1 VENGGPAHSVA
12 RATQSPKG
20 VVLGPKDLTGRPSA
34 APAEKPGAE
43 RSSVHHLRRRPHA
56 KVLVVGGGINGVG
69 TFRDLAL
76 QGVDVA
82 LVERG
87 DYCQGASG
95 ASSHMIHGGIR
106 YLENGEF
113 RLVQESVVERNR
125 LLRIAPHYVKPLQ
138 TTIPIFSTFSGV
150 LSAPLRFLTH
160 KQQGKPKERGAFLI
174 KLGLS
179 LYDSFSR
186 DGGTVPRHQFRSGQR
201 ARAELPALRPDVK
214 YTATYFDASVHN
226 PERLTL
232 DVLQDGEKAG
242 RAAVGE
248 GNAQGYTARASNY
261 VSLQSMTGKP
271 NPGTGKGSTVRLR
284 DELTGEEF
292 DFTADVIV
300 NTTGAWVDLTNEA
313 MGTASTFM
321 GGTKGSHIVLDN
333 AALLEACRG
342 REIFFEHTDGRIV
355 LIYPMGDRV
364 LVGTTDVDADM
375 AQDAV
380 CTDEE
385 IEYFFDLV
393 GHVFP
398 DIAVTRG
405 QIVYTFSGVRPLPRH
420 DATQPGFVS
429 RDYRI
434 ERREPGQH
442 GNGKGAVVLSLVGG
456 KWTTFRALAEHMT
469 NDVLAEIGMDRKVST
484 AQLPIGGGAG
494 FPADEPGV
502 QKWIK
507 AHMASGRD
515 ADRTAVLLTRYGTRA
530 ETVMEYLDAGPDR
543 LLHSTRE
550 LSVRELEFMAANE
563 QVGHLVDVL
572 IRRTS
577 LAFRGL
583 VTGELLNEVA
593 DVLAVPLGWNAAV
606 RAAEIKHA
614 QDVLQR
620 FHRVETHSLV
630 A

>member
-1 VENGGPAHSVA
+1 MGNKVSSGNSSSNTQRTSV
-12 RATQSPKG
+12 QQ
-20 VVLGPKDLTGRPSA
+20 
-34 APAEKPGAE
+34 
-43 RSSVHHLRRRPHA
+43 LRNRPHA
-56 KVLVVGGGINGVG
+56 QVLIVGGGINGVG

-87 DYCQGASG
+87 DFCQGASG

-138 TTIPIFSTFSGV
+138 TTIPIFSTFSGI
-150 LSAPLRFLTH
+150 LAAPLRFLTH
-160 KQQGKPKERGAFLI
+160 KQGKHVERGAFLI

-179 LYDSFSR
+179 MYDFFSR
-186 DGGTVPRHQFRSGQR
+186 DGGTVPRHQFRGRKR
-201 ARAELPALRPDVK
+201 ALAELPRLHPDIK
-214 YTATYFDASVHN
+214 YAATYFDASVHN

-242 RAAVGE
+242 EAG
-248 GNAQGYTARASNY
+248 GNGARASNY
-261 VSLQSMTGKP
+261 LSLVSMDGAA
-271 NPGTGKGSTVRLR
+271 GTGGGTVQLR
-284 DELTGEEF
+284 DELTGEVF
-292 DFTADVIV
+292 DFSADVVV
-300 NTTGAWVDLTNEA
+300 NTTGAWVDLTNQA
-313 MGTASTFM
+313 MGAASAFM
-321 GGTKGSHIVLDN
+321 GGTKGSHIVLDHPG
-333 AALLEACRG
+333 LLEACQG

-364 LVGTTDVDADM
+364 LVGTTDIDADM
-375 AQDAV
+375 AEDAV
-380 CTDEE
+380 CTDAE
-385 IEYFFDLV
+385 IDYFFDLI

-398 DIAVTRG
+398 DIAVDRE
-405 QIVYTFSGVRPLPRH
+405 QIVYTFSGVRPLPKH

-434 ERREPGQH
+434 ERRGPAKGSAQRKA
-442 GNGKGAVVLSLVGG
+442 GDGAVVLSLVGG
-456 KWTTFRALAEHMT
+456 KWTTFRALAEHLS
-469 NDVLAEIGMDRKVST
+469 NDVLAELGMERKVST
-484 AQLPIGGGAG
+484 AKLAIGGGAG
-494 FPADEPGV
+494 FPETEDGV
-502 QKWIK
+502 QRWIK
-507 AHMASGRD
+507 AHMTAGRD

-530 ETVMEYLDAGPDR
+530 EDVMAYLDAGTDR

-550 LSVRELEFMAANE
+550 LSVRELEFMARNE
-563 QVGHLVDVL
+563 QLGHLVDVL

-593 DVLAVPLGWNAAV
+593 DILSGPLGWDAST
-606 RAAEIKHA
+606 RAAEIDHA
-614 QDVLQR
+614 QEVLRR
-620 FHRVETHSLV
+620 FHGVQVHSLV

>member
-1 VENGGPAHSVA
+1 MGLKDSSGHPFTSSTGGTAPRTSVA
-12 RATQSPKG
+12 SLRQRPNAR
-20 VVLGPKDLTGRPSA
+20 VLI
-34 APAEKPGAE
+34 
-43 RSSVHHLRRRPHA
+43 
-56 KVLVVGGGINGVG
+56 VGGGINGVG

-87 DYCQGASG
+87 DYCEGASG

-113 RLVQESVVERNR
+113 RLVRESVVERNR

-150 LSAPLRFLTH
+150 LAAPLRFLTH

-179 LYDSFSR
+179 LYDAFSR
-186 DGGTVPRHQFRSGQR
+186 DGGSVPRHQFRGR
-201 ARAELPALRPDVK
+201 KKALAELPLLHPGVK

-242 RAAVGE
+242 AA
-248 GNAQGYTARASNY
+248 NAAGSARASNY
-261 VSLQSMTGKP
+261 LSLASVKATSAGS
-271 NPGTGKGSTVRLR
+271 STVMLR
-284 DELTGEEF
+284 DELTGEVF

-300 NTTGAWVDLTNEA
+300 NTTGAWVDLTNQA
-313 MGTASTFM
+313 MGTASSFM
-321 GGTKGSHIVLDN
+321 GGTKGSHIVLDHAGLL
-333 AALLEACRG
+333 AACDG
-342 REIFFEHTDGRIV
+342 REIFFEHSDGRIV

-364 LVGTTDVDADM
+364 LVGTTDVHADLSE
-375 AQDAV
+375 DAV
-380 CTDEE
+380 CTEAE
-385 IEYFFDLV
+385 IDYFFDLIS
-393 GHVFP
+393 HVFP
-398 DIAVTRG
+398 DIVVNRE
-405 QIVYTFSGVRPLPRH
+405 QIVYTFSGVRPLPKH
-420 DATQPGFVS
+420 DTTHPGFVS

-434 ERREPGQH
+434 ERREPEAG
-442 GNGKGAVVLSLVGG
+442 GSGAVVLSLVGG
-456 KWTTFRALAEHMT
+456 KWTTFRALAEHLS
-469 NDVLAEIGMDRKVST
+469 NDVLAELGAERKIST
-484 AQLPIGGGAG
+484 AKLAIGGGAG
-494 FPADEPGV
+494 FPDSDAGV
-502 QKWIK
+502 QQWIK
-507 AHMASGRD
+507 AHMSGSRN
-515 ADRTAVLLTRYGTRA
+515 ADRVSGLLTRYGTRA
-530 ETVMEYLDAGPDR
+530 EEVIRYLDAGPDS
-543 LLHSTRE
+543 LLQSTRE

-563 QVGHLVDVL
+563 QIGHLVDVL

-583 VTGELLNEVA
+583 VTGELLNEIA
-593 DVLAVPLGWNAAV
+593 DNLAGPLGWDAAR
-606 RAAEIKHA
+606 RAAEIDHA

-620 FHRVETHSLV
+620 YHGVRVHSLV

>member
-1 VENGGPAHSVA
+1 M
-12 RATQSPKG
+12 
-20 VVLGPKDLTGRPSA
+20 GPKDFHVQPIASA
-34 APAEKPGAE
+34 AKPGVE
-43 RSSVHHLRRRPHA
+43 RSAVHHLRRRPHA

-113 RLVQESVVERNR
+113 RLVRESVVERNR

-150 LSAPLRFLTH
+150 LAAPLRFLTH
-160 KQQGKPKERGAFLI
+160 KQHGKPKERGAFLI

-186 DGGTVPRHQFRSGQR
+186 DGGAVPRHQFRSGQR
-201 ARAELPALRPDVK
+201 ALAELPSLRPDVK

-242 RAAVGE
+242 LAATGA
-248 GNAQGYTARASNY
+248 GNGQGSTARASNY
-261 VSLQSMTGKP
+261 VSLQSVTGQP
-271 NPGTGKGSTVRLR
+271 NPGTGRGSTVRLR

-300 NTTGAWVDLTNEA
+300 NTTGAWVDLTNAA
-313 MGTASTFM
+313 MGSASTFM
-321 GGTKGSHIVLDN
+321 GGTKGSHIVLDHP
-333 AALLEACRG
+333 ALLEACRG

-375 AQDAV
+375 AEDAV

-385 IEYFFDLV
+385 IEYFFDLI

-398 DIAVTRG
+398 DIAVTRE

-434 ERREPGQH
+434 ERRETGLDR
-442 GNGKGAVVLSLVGG
+442 NGKGAVVLSLVGG

-469 NDVLAEIGMDRKVST
+469 NDVLAEIGMERKVST

-494 FPADEPGV
+494 FPADEAGV

-507 AHMASGRD
+507 AHMADNRD
-515 ADRTAVLLTRYGTRA
+515 ADRTAGLLTRYGTRA
-530 ETVMEYLDAGPDR
+530 EAVMEYLDAGPDR

-550 LSVRELEFMAANE
+550 LSVRELEFMAAHE

-583 VTGELLNEVA
+583 VTGELLNEMA
-593 DVLAVPLGWNAAV
+593 EVLSVPLGWNAAA

-614 QDVLQR
+614 QEVLQK

>member
-1 VENGGPAHSVA
+1 MGSRNLFGHSGAMPSPATSE
-12 RATQSPKG
+12 RAS
-20 VVLGPKDLTGRPSA
+20 
-34 APAEKPGAE
+34 
-43 RSSVHHLRRRPHA
+43 LRALRERPHA
-56 KVLVVGGGINGVG
+56 KVLIIGGGINGVG

-150 LSAPLRFLTH
+150 LAAPLRFLTH

-179 LYDSFSR
+179 MYDSFSR
-186 DGGTVPRHQFRSGQR
+186 DGGTVPRHQFRGRKR
-201 ARAELPALRPDVK
+201 ALAELPRLHPGIK
-214 YTATYFDASVHN
+214 YAATYFDASVHN

-232 DVLQDGEKAG
+232 DVLQDGERAG
-242 RAAVGE
+242 LSHGGSAGI
-248 GNAQGYTARASNY
+248 GARASNY
-261 VSLQSMTGKP
+261 VSLRSTT
-271 NPGTGKGSTVRLR
+271 PGATTVAPSGSSTTGSTVQLR
-284 DELTGEEF
+284 DELTGEVF

-300 NTTGAWVDLTNEA
+300 NTTGAWVDLTNQA
-313 MGTASTFM
+313 MGAASTFM
-321 GGTKGSHIVLDN
+321 GGTKGSHIVLHHPELL
-333 AALLEACRG
+333 AACHG
-342 REIFFEHTDGRIV
+342 REIFFEHNDGRIV

-375 AQDAV
+375 GTDAV
-380 CTDEE
+380 CTDGE
-385 IEYFFDLV
+385 IDYFLELI

-398 DIAVTRG
+398 DIPVDRD

-434 ERREPGQH
+434 ERQESGQ
-442 GNGKGAVVLSLVGG
+442 GAVVLSLVGG
-456 KWTTFRALAEHMT
+456 KWTTFRALAE
-469 NDVLAEIGMDRKVST
+469 NLANKVLAELGMERTVST
-484 AQLPIGGGAG
+484 AALPIGGGAG
-494 FPADEPGV
+494 FPPDQAGI

-507 AHMASGRD
+507 AHVSDTRD
-515 ADRTAVLLTRYGTRA
+515 AQRTEALLTRYGTRA
-530 ETVMEYLDAGPDR
+530 GDVIRYLDAGPDR
-543 LLHSTRE
+543 QLRSTRE
-550 LSVRELEFMAANE
+550 LSVRELEYMAGHE
-563 QVGHLVDVL
+563 QIGHLVDVL

-583 VTGELLNEVA
+583 VTGELLNELSE
-593 DVLAVPLGWNAAV
+593 VLAVPLGWDAAA
-606 RAAEIKHA
+606 RTAEIHNA
-614 QDVLQR
+614 QEVLNR
-620 FHRVETHSLV
+620 FHRVKVHSLV

>member
-1 VENGGPAHSVA
+1 MGNKVSSGNSSSNTQRTSV
-12 RATQSPKG
+12 QQ
-20 VVLGPKDLTGRPSA
+20 
-34 APAEKPGAE
+34 
-43 RSSVHHLRRRPHA
+43 LRNRPHA
-56 KVLVVGGGINGVG
+56 QVLIVGGGINGVG

-87 DYCQGASG
+87 DFCQGASG

-138 TTIPIFSTFSGV
+138 TTIPIFSTFSGI
-150 LSAPLRFLTH
+150 LAAPLRFLTH
-160 KQQGKPKERGAFLI
+160 KQGKHTERGAFLS

-179 LYDSFSR
+179 MYDFFSR
-186 DGGTVPRHQFRSGQR
+186 DGGTVPRHQFRGRKR
-201 ARAELPALRPDVK
+201 ALAELPRLHPDIK
-214 YTATYFDASVHN
+214 YAATYFDASVHN

-242 RAAVGE
+242 EAG
-248 GNAQGYTARASNY
+248 GNGARASNY
-261 VSLQSMTGKP
+261 LSLVSMDGAA
-271 NPGTGKGSTVRLR
+271 GTGGGTVQLR
-284 DELTGEEF
+284 DELTGEVF
-292 DFTADVIV
+292 DFSADVVV
-300 NTTGAWVDLTNEA
+300 NTTGAWVDLTNQA
-313 MGTASTFM
+313 MGAASAFM
-321 GGTKGSHIVLDN
+321 GGTKGSHIVLDHPG
-333 AALLEACRG
+333 LLEACQG

-364 LVGTTDVDADM
+364 LVGTTDIDADM
-375 AQDAV
+375 AEDAV
-380 CTDEE
+380 CTDAE
-385 IEYFFDLV
+385 IDYFFDLI

-398 DIAVTRG
+398 DIAVDRE
-405 QIVYTFSGVRPLPRH
+405 QIVYTFSGVRPLPKH

-434 ERREPGQH
+434 ERRGPAKGSAQRKA
-442 GNGKGAVVLSLVGG
+442 GDGAVVLSLVGG
-456 KWTTFRALAEHMT
+456 KWTTFRALAEHLS
-469 NDVLAEIGMDRKVST
+469 NDVLAELGMERKVST
-484 AQLPIGGGAG
+484 AKLAIGGGAG
-494 FPADEPGV
+494 FPETEDGV
-502 QKWIK
+502 QRWIK
-507 AHMASGRD
+507 AHMTAGRD

-530 ETVMEYLDAGPDR
+530 EDVMSYLDAGTDR

-550 LSVRELEFMAANE
+550 LSVRELEFMARNE
-563 QVGHLVDVL
+563 QLGHLVDVL

-593 DVLAVPLGWNAAV
+593 DILSGPLGWDAST
-606 RAAEIKHA
+606 RAAEIDHA
-614 QDVLQR
+614 QEVLRR
-620 FHRVETHSLV
+620 FHGVQVHSLV

>member
-1 VENGGPAHSVA
+1 MPSPAKNA
-12 RATQSPKG
+12 RAS
-20 VVLGPKDLTGRPSA
+20 LEA
-34 APAEKPGAE
+34 
-43 RSSVHHLRRRPHA
+43 LRERPHA
-56 KVLVVGGGINGVG
+56 KVLIIGGGINGVG
-69 TFRDLAL
+69 AFRDLAL

-150 LSAPLRFLTH
+150 LAAPVRFLTH
-160 KQQGKPKERGAFLI
+160 KQGKPKERGAFLI

-186 DGGTVPRHQFRSGQR
+186 DGGTVPRHQFRGRKR
-201 ARAELPALRPDVK
+201 ALAELPRLHPGIK
-214 YTATYFDASVHN
+214 YAATYFDASVHN

-242 RAAVGE
+242 QSRGVS
-248 GNAQGYTARASNY
+248 AQTGARASNY
-261 VSLQSMTGKP
+261 VSLQSMVPRTAGAAAGSGP
-271 NPGTGKGSTVRLR
+271 SGSTVRLR
-284 DELTGEEF
+284 DELSGDVF

-300 NTTGAWVDLTNEA
+300 NTTGAWVDLTNQA
-313 MGTASTFM
+313 MGAASTFM
-321 GGTKGSHIVLDN
+321 GGTKGSHIVLDHPE
-333 AALLEACRG
+333 LLDACQG

-375 AQDAV
+375 GEDAV
-380 CTDEE
+380 CTDGE
-385 IEYFFDLV
+385 IDYFLELI

-398 DIAVTRG
+398 DIPVKPED
-405 QIVYTFSGVRPLPRH
+405 IVYTFSGVRPLPRH

-434 ERREPGQH
+434 ERQESVT
-442 GNGKGAVVLSLVGG
+442 GAVVLSLVGG
-456 KWTTFRALAEHMT
+456 KWTTFRALAEHLT
-469 NDVLAEIGMDRKVST
+469 DKVLAELGTERTVST
-484 AQLPIGGGAG
+484 ASLAIGGGAG
-494 FPADEPGV
+494 FPADQAGI

-507 AHMASGRD
+507 AHVSETRD
-515 ADRTAVLLTRYGTRA
+515 AARTEVLLTRYGTRA
-530 ETVMEYLDAGPDR
+530 GDVIRYLDGGPDR
-543 LLHSTRE
+543 MLSSTRE
-550 LSVRELEFMAANE
+550 LSVRELEYMAGHE
-563 QVGHLVDVL
+563 QIGHLVDVL

-583 VTGELLNEVA
+583 VTGELLNEVCE
-593 DVLAVPLGWNAAV
+593 VLAGPLGWDAEK
-606 RAAEIKHA
+606 RWAEIRHA
-614 QDVLQR
+614 REVLER
-620 FHRVETHSLV
+620 FHRVQIHSLV

>member
-1 VENGGPAHSVA
+1 VA
-12 RATQSPKG
+12 GLRQRPNAR
-20 VVLGPKDLTGRPSA
+20 VLI
-34 APAEKPGAE
+34 
-43 RSSVHHLRRRPHA
+43 
-56 KVLVVGGGINGVG
+56 VGGGINGVG

-113 RLVQESVVERNR
+113 RLVRESVVERNR

-150 LSAPLRFLTH
+150 LAAPLRFLTH

-179 LYDSFSR
+179 LYDAFSR
-186 DGGTVPRHQFRSGQR
+186 DGGSVPRHQFRGR
-201 ARAELPALRPDVK
+201 KKALAELPLLHPGVK

-242 RAAVGE
+242 AA
-248 GNAQGYTARASNY
+248 NAAGSARASNY
-261 VSLQSMTGKP
+261 LSLASVKATSAGS
-271 NPGTGKGSTVRLR
+271 STVELR
-284 DELTGEEF
+284 DELTGEVF

-300 NTTGAWVDLTNEA
+300 NTTGAWVDLTNQA
-313 MGTASTFM
+313 MGAASSFM
-321 GGTKGSHIVLDN
+321 GGTKGSHIVLDHPGLL
-333 AALLEACRG
+333 AACNG

-364 LVGTTDVDADM
+364 LVGTTDVHADM
-375 AQDAV
+375 SEDAV
-380 CTDEE
+380 CTEAE
-385 IEYFFDLV
+385 IDYFFDLIS
-393 GHVFP
+393 HVFP
-398 DIAVTRG
+398 DIVVNRD

-434 ERREPGQH
+434 ERRASEAG
-442 GNGKGAVVLSLVGG
+442 GSGAVVLSLVGG
-456 KWTTFRALAEHMT
+456 KWTTFRALAEQLSG
-469 NDVLAEIGMDRKVST
+469 DVLAELGGERKVST
-484 AQLPIGGGAG
+484 AKLAVGGGAG
-494 FPADEPGV
+494 FPDSDAGV
-502 QKWIK
+502 QQWIK
-507 AHMASGRD
+507 AHMSGSRD
-515 ADRTAVLLTRYGTRA
+515 ADRVSGLLTRYGTRA
-530 ETVMEYLDAGPDR
+530 EEVIRYLDAGPDS

-563 QVGHLVDVL
+563 QICHLVDVL

-583 VTGELLNEVA
+583 VTGELLIEIA
-593 DVLAVPLGWNAAV
+593 DHLAGPLGWDAAG
-606 RAAEIKHA
+606 RAAEIDHA
-614 QDVLQR
+614 QEVLQR
-620 FHRVETHSLV
+620 YHGVHVHSLV

>member
-1 VENGGPAHSVA
+1 MGPTDSSGHTASTTPRASVQELRIRP
-12 RATQSPKG
+12 RAQ
-20 VVLGPKDLTGRPSA
+20 VLII
-34 APAEKPGAE
+34 
-43 RSSVHHLRRRPHA
+43 
-56 KVLVVGGGINGVG
+56 GGGINGVG

-76 QGVDVA
+76 QGIDVA

-113 RLVQESVVERNR
+113 RLVRESVVERNR

-150 LSAPLRFLTH
+150 LNAPLRFLTH
-160 KQQGKPKERGAFLI
+160 KQQGKPRERGAFLI

-179 LYDSFSR
+179 MYDFFSR
-186 DGGTVPRHQFRSGQR
+186 DGGSVPRHQFRGRSR
-201 ARAELPALRPDVK
+201 ALAELPKLHPGIK
-214 YTATYFDASVHN
+214 YAATYFDASVHN

-232 DVLQDGEKAG
+232 DVLRDGEKAG
-242 RAAVGE
+242 SLGPAD
-248 GNAQGYTARASNY
+248 ARASNY
-261 VSLQSMTGKP
+261 LSVVSMGTSSGAERAGAGK
-271 NPGTGKGSTVRLR
+271 TSTVQLR
-284 DELTGEEF
+284 DELTGEVF

-300 NTTGAWVDLTNEA
+300 NTTGAWVDMTNQA
-313 MGTASTFM
+313 MGAASSFM
-321 GGTKGSHIVLDN
+321 GGTKGSHIVLDHPE
-333 AALLEACRG
+333 LLEACNG

-375 AQDAV
+375 AEDAI
-380 CTDEE
+380 CTDAE
-385 IEYFFDLV
+385 IDYFFDLI

-398 DIAVTRG
+398 SIDVARE
-405 QIVYTFSGVRPLPRH
+405 QIVYTFSGVRPLPKH

-434 ERREPGQH
+434 ERAPLSG
-442 GNGKGAVVLSLVGG
+442 GSGAVVLSLVGG
-456 KWTTFRALAEHMT
+456 KWTTFRALAEHLS
-469 NDVLAEIGMDRKVST
+469 NEVLDVLGRERKVST
-484 AQLPIGGGAG
+484 AKLAIGGGAG
-494 FPADEPGV
+494 FPESDAGI
-502 QKWIK
+502 QQWIK
-507 AHMASGRD
+507 AHMTDGRD
-515 ADRTAVLLTRYGTRA
+515 ADRISGLLTRYGTRA
-530 ETVMEYLDAGPDR
+530 SDVLEHLDGGPDR

-550 LSVRELEFMAANE
+550 LSVRELEFMAGQE
-563 QVGHLVDVL
+563 QIGRLIDVL

-593 DVLAVPLGWNAAV
+593 DVLAGALGWSAEEK
-606 RAAEIKHA
+606 AAEIHHA
-614 QDVLQR
+614 QEVLER
-620 FHRVETHSLV
+620 FHGVQVHSLV

>member
-1 VENGGPAHSVA
+1 MGQKDSARNQASTGERASV
-12 RATQSPKG
+12 RK
-20 VVLGPKDLTGRPSA
+20 
-34 APAEKPGAE
+34 
-43 RSSVHHLRRRPHA
+43 LRTRPHA
-56 KVLVVGGGINGVG
+56 QVLIIGGGINGVG

-138 TTIPIFSTFSGV
+138 TTIPIFSTFSGI

-160 KQQGKPKERGAFLI
+160 KQQGAPKERGAFLI

-179 LYDSFSR
+179 MYDSFSR
-186 DGGTVPRHQFRSGQR
+186 DGGTVPRHQFRGRKR
-201 ARAELPALRPDVK
+201 ALAELPALHPGIK
-214 YTATYFDASVHN
+214 YAATYFDASVHN

-242 RAAVGE
+242 AAG
-248 GNAQGYTARASNY
+248 ASDARASNY
-261 VSLQSMTGKP
+261 LSLVSVKDAAGAGRT
-271 NPGTGKGSTVRLR
+271 GSTVELR
-284 DELTGEEF
+284 DELTGELFEF
-292 DFTADVIV
+292 SAEVIV
-300 NTTGAWVDLTNEA
+300 NTTGAWVDQTNQA
-313 MGTASTFM
+313 MGAASAFM
-321 GGTKGSHIVLDN
+321 GGTKGSHIVLDHPELL
-333 AALLEACRG
+333 AACNG

-364 LVGTTDVDADM
+364 LVGTTDIDADM
-375 AQDAV
+375 AADAV
-380 CTDEE
+380 CTEEE
-385 IEYFFDLV
+385 IDYFFDLI

-398 DIAVTRG
+398 DIAVDRD
-405 QIVYTFSGVRPLPRH
+405 QIVYTFSGVRPLPKH

-434 ERREPGQH
+434 EHRAAGE
-442 GNGKGAVVLSLVGG
+442 GKSGAAVLSLVGG
-456 KWTTFRALAEHMT
+456 KWTTFRALAEHLS
-469 NDVLAEIGMDRKVST
+469 NDVLAELGMERKVST
-484 AQLPIGGGAG
+484 AKLAIGGGDG
-494 FPADEPGV
+494 FPDSEDGV
-502 QKWIK
+502 QRWIK
-507 AHMASGRD
+507 THMAEGRD

-530 ETVMEYLDAGPDR
+530 EEVIRFLDGAAGSAPDR

-550 LSVRELEFMAANE
+550 LSVRELEFMARNE
-563 QVGHLVDVL
+563 QVGHLIDVL

-593 DVLAVPLGWNAAV
+593 EILAGPLGWDAAA
-606 RAAEIKHA
+606 RASEITHA
-614 QDVLQR
+614 QEVLKR
-620 FHRVETHSLV
+620 FHGVQVHSLV
-630 A
+630 S

>member
-1 VENGGPAHSVA
+1 MQKLRTRRHA
-12 RATQSPKG
+12 Q
-20 VVLGPKDLTGRPSA
+20 VLII
-34 APAEKPGAE
+34 
-43 RSSVHHLRRRPHA
+43 
-56 KVLVVGGGINGVG
+56 GGGINGVG

-150 LSAPLRFLTH
+150 LAAPMRFLTH
-160 KQQGKPKERGAFLI
+160 KQGKHTERGAFLI

-179 LYDSFSR
+179 MYDFFSR
-186 DGGTVPRHQFRSGQR
+186 DGGTVPRHQFRGRKR
-201 ARAELPALRPDVK
+201 ALAELPRLHPGIK
-214 YTATYFDASVHN
+214 YAATYFDASVHN

-242 RAAVGE
+242 G
-248 GNAQGYTARASNY
+248 GMARASNY
-261 VSLQSMTGKP
+261 VSFLSPGNAGAATS
-271 NPGTGKGSTVRLR
+271 GTGTTGTGTTVQLR
-284 DELTGEEF
+284 DEQTGEVF

-313 MGTASTFM
+313 MGAASSFM
-321 GGTKGSHIVLDN
+321 GGTKGSHIVLDHPELL
-333 AALLEACRG
+333 AACNG

-380 CTDEE
+380 CTEAE
-385 IEYFFDLV
+385 IDYFFDLI

-398 DIAVTRG
+398 GIPVDRE

-434 ERREPGQH
+434 ERRAAAG
-442 GNGKGAVVLSLVGG
+442 GAVLSLVGG
-456 KWTTFRALAEHMT
+456 KWTTFRALAEHLS
-469 NDVLAEIGMDRKVST
+469 NDVLAELGMERKVST
-484 AQLPIGGGAG
+484 AKLAIGGGAG
-494 FPADEPGV
+494 FPDSEDGI
-502 QKWIK
+502 QRWIK
-507 AHMASGRD
+507 AHMSAGRD
-515 ADRTAVLLTRYGTRA
+515 AARVTGLLTRYGTRA
-530 ETVMEYLDAGPDR
+530 EEVIRFLDADRAGAPDR

-550 LSVRELEFMAANE
+550 LSTRELEFMAAHE

-593 DVLAVPLGWNAAV
+593 DILSGPLGWDAAR
-606 RAAEIKHA
+606 RAKEISHT
-614 QDVLQR
+614 QEVLQR
-620 FHRVETHSLV
+620 FHRVQVHSLV

>member
-1 VENGGPAHSVA
+1 M
-12 RATQSPKG
+12 
-20 VVLGPKDLTGRPSA
+20 GPKDSTVQPSVT
-34 APAEKPGAE
+34 APRPGAQ
-43 RSSVHHLRRRPHA
+43 RNAVQNLRRRPHA

-113 RLVQESVVERNR
+113 RLVRESVVERNR
-125 LLRIAPHYVKPLQ
+125 LLKIAPHYVKPLQ
-138 TTIPIFSTFSGV
+138 TTIPIFSTFSGI

-174 KLGLS
+174 KAGLS

-186 DGGTVPRHQFRSGQR
+186 DGGTVPRHQFRTHK
-201 ARAELPALRPDVK
+201 AALEELPALRPDVK

-242 RAAVGE
+242 RS
-248 GNAQGYTARASNY
+248 QGASSQGDTARASNY
-261 VSLQSMTGKP
+261 LSLQSMSPAP
-271 NPGTGKGSTVRLR
+271 NPGTGRGSTVRLR

-292 DFTADVIV
+292 DFTADIIV
-300 NTTGAWVDLTNEA
+300 NTTGAWVDLTNQA
-313 MGTASTFM
+313 MGAASSFM
-321 GGTKGSHIVLDN
+321 GGTKGSHIVLDHPG
-333 AALLEACRG
+333 LLAACRG

-375 AQDAV
+375 SEDAV

-385 IEYFFDLV
+385 IQYFFDLI

-398 DIAVTRG
+398 SIDVTPDH
-405 QIVYTFSGVRPLPRH
+405 IVYTFSGVRPLPSH

-434 ERREPGQH
+434 ERRASGAD
-442 GNGKGAVVLSLVGG
+442 GSGAVVLSLVGG
-456 KWTTFRALAEHMT
+456 KWTTFRALAEHLT
-469 NDVLAEIGMDRKVST
+469 NDVLAELGGQRKVST

-494 FPADEPGV
+494 FPADEAGV

-507 AHMASGRD
+507 AHMAANRD
-515 ADRTAVLLTRYGTRA
+515 ADRTAGLLTRYGTRA
-530 ETVMEYLDAGPDR
+530 EAVIEYLGSGPDQALR
-543 LLHSTRE
+543 STRE

-563 QVGHLVDVL
+563 QVGHLVDVF

-593 DVLAVPLGWNAAV
+593 EVLSVPLGWDASA

-620 FHRVETHSLV
+620 SHRVETHSLV
-630 A
+630 S

>member
-1 VENGGPAHSVA
+1 MGVPH
-12 RATQSPKG
+12 RTKPKG
-20 VVLGPKDLTGRPSA
+20 AVLGQKDSA
-34 APAEKPGAE
+34 RTPANDRA
-43 RSSVHHLRRRPHA
+43 SVQKLRTRRHA
-56 KVLVVGGGINGVG
+56 QVLIIGGGINGVG

-150 LSAPLRFLTH
+150 LAAPMRFLTH
-160 KQQGKPKERGAFLI
+160 KQGKHTERGAFLI

-179 LYDSFSR
+179 MYDFFSR
-186 DGGTVPRHQFRSGQR
+186 DGGTVPRHQFRGRKR
-201 ARAELPALRPDVK
+201 ALAELPRLHPGIK
-214 YTATYFDASVHN
+214 YAATYFDASVHN

-242 RAAVGE
+242 GADSHL
-248 GNAQGYTARASNY
+248 ARASNY
-261 VSLQSMTGKP
+261 VSLVSLGDATGTA
-271 NPGTGKGSTVRLR
+271 GTTTGTTVQLR
-284 DELTGEEF
+284 DELTGEVF

-300 NTTGAWVDLTNEA
+300 NTTGAWVDLTNQA
-313 MGTASTFM
+313 MGAASSFM
-321 GGTKGSHIVLDN
+321 GGTKGSHIVMDHPELL
-333 AALLEACRG
+333 AACNG

-375 AQDAV
+375 AEDAV
-380 CTDEE
+380 CTDAE
-385 IEYFFDLV
+385 IDYFFDLI

-398 DIAVTRG
+398 DIPVDRG
-405 QIVYTFSGVRPLPRH
+405 QIVYTFAGVRPLPKH

-434 ERREPGQH
+434 ERRAAAG
-442 GNGKGAVVLSLVGG
+442 GAVLSLVGG
-456 KWTTFRALAEHMT
+456 KWTTFRALAEHLS
-469 NDVLAEIGMDRKVST
+469 NDVLAELGLERKVST
-484 AQLPIGGGAG
+484 AKLAIGGGAG
-494 FPADEPGV
+494 FPDSEDGV
-502 QKWIK
+502 QRWIK
-507 AHMASGRD
+507 AHMSAGRD
-515 ADRTAVLLTRYGTRA
+515 AARVTGLLTRYGTRA
-530 ETVMEYLDAGPDR
+530 EEVIRFLDGAPAGAPDR

-550 LSVRELEFMAANE
+550 LSTRELEFMAAHE
-563 QVGHLVDVL
+563 QIGHLVDIL

-577 LAFRGL
+577 VAFRGL

-593 DVLAVPLGWNAAV
+593 DILAGPLGWDAAR
-606 RAAEIKHA
+606 RATEISHA
-614 QDVLQR
+614 QEVLQR
-620 FHRVETHSLV
+620 FHGVRVHSLV

>member
-1 VENGGPAHSVA
+1 MG
-12 RATQSPKG
+12 Q
-20 VVLGPKDLTGRPSA
+20 KDSSGRPA
-34 APAEKPGAE
+34 NDRA
-43 RSSVHHLRRRPHA
+43 SVQKLRTRRHA
-56 KVLVVGGGINGVG
+56 QVLIIGGGINGVG

-150 LSAPLRFLTH
+150 LAAPMRFLTH
-160 KQQGKPKERGAFLI
+160 KQGKHTERGAFLI

-179 LYDSFSR
+179 MYDFFSR
-186 DGGTVPRHQFRSGQR
+186 DGGTVPRHQFRGRKR
-201 ARAELPALRPDVK
+201 ALAELPRLHPGIK
-214 YTATYFDASVHN
+214 YAATYFDASVHN

-242 RAAVGE
+242 GADGHM
-248 GNAQGYTARASNY
+248 ARASNY
-261 VSLQSMTGKP
+261 VSLVSTVAAGGADS
-271 NPGTGKGSTVRLR
+271 GTGGTGTTGTTVQLR

-313 MGTASTFM
+313 MGAASSFM
-321 GGTKGSHIVLDN
+321 GGTKGSHIVLDHPELL
-333 AALLEACRG
+333 AACNG

-380 CTDEE
+380 CTEAE
-385 IEYFFDLV
+385 IDYFIDLI

-398 DIAVTRG
+398 DVPVDRE
-405 QIVYTFSGVRPLPRH
+405 QIVYTFSGVRPLPKH

-434 ERREPGQH
+434 ERSAAG
-442 GNGKGAVVLSLVGG
+442 GAVLSLVGG
-456 KWTTFRALAEHMT
+456 KWTTFRASAEHLS
-469 NDVLAEIGMDRKVST
+469 NDVLAELGMERKVST
-484 AQLPIGGGAG
+484 AKLAIGGGAG
-494 FPADEPGV
+494 FPDSEDGV
-502 QKWIK
+502 QRWIK
-507 AHMASGRD
+507 AHMSAGRD
-515 ADRTAVLLTRYGTRA
+515 AARVTGLLTRYGTRA
-530 ETVMEYLDAGPDR
+530 EEVIRFLDAGQAGAPDR
-543 LLHSTRE
+543 PLHSTRE
-550 LSVRELEFMAANE
+550 LSTRELEFMAAHE

-593 DVLAVPLGWNAAV
+593 DALSGPLGWDAAR
-606 RAAEIKHA
+606 RAKEISHT
-614 QDVLQR
+614 QEVLQR
-620 FHRVETHSLV
+620 FHRVQVHSLV

>member
-1 VENGGPAHSVA
+1 MGRNETPGRHASPRQHRQTVESLRQRP
-12 RATQSPKG
+12 RAQ
-20 VVLGPKDLTGRPSA
+20 VLII
-34 APAEKPGAE
+34 
-43 RSSVHHLRRRPHA
+43 
-56 KVLVVGGGINGVG
+56 GGGINGVG

-113 RLVQESVVERNR
+113 RLVRESVVERNR

-138 TTIPIFSTFSGV
+138 TTIPIFSTFSGI

-174 KLGLS
+174 KAGLT

-186 DGGTVPRHQFRSGQR
+186 DGGNVPCHEFRGRKR
-201 ARAELPALRPDVK
+201 ALAELPMLHPGIK
-214 YTATYFDASVHN
+214 YAATYFDASVHN

-242 RAAVGE
+242 GGTKSGTAEA
-248 GNAQGYTARASNY
+248 NARASNY
-261 VSLQSMTGKP
+261 LSLVDKKP
-271 NPGTGKGSTVRLR
+271 ATAEPGTTVQLR
-284 DELTGEEF
+284 DELTGEVF

-300 NTTGAWVDLTNEA
+300 NTTGAWVDLTNQA
-313 MGTASTFM
+313 MGAASAFM
-321 GGTKGSHIVLDN
+321 GGTKGSHIVLDHPGLL
-333 AALLEACRG
+333 AACNG

-364 LVGTTDVDADM
+364 LVGTTDIDADM
-375 AQDAV
+375 SQDAV
-380 CTDEE
+380 CTDAE
-385 IEYFFDLV
+385 IDYFFDLI

-398 DIAVTRG
+398 DITVNRG
-405 QIVYTFSGVRPLPRH
+405 QIVYTFSGVRPLPKH
-420 DATQPGFVS
+420 DETQPGFVS

-434 ERREPGQH
+434 EREG
-442 GNGKGAVVLSLVGG
+442 VVLSLVGG
-456 KWTTFRALAEHMT
+456 KWTTFRALAEHLSD
-469 NDVLAEIGMDRKVST
+469 DVLAELGMQRRIST
-484 AQLPIGGGAG
+484 AKLAIGGGAG
-494 FPADEPGV
+494 FPETEAGV

-507 AHMASGRD
+507 AHMSPGRD
-515 ADRTAVLLTRYGTRA
+515 ADRAAGLLTRYGTRA
-530 ETVMEYLDAGPDR
+530 EEVISYLDAGPDR

-550 LSVRELEFMAANE
+550 LSVRELEFMAQHE
-563 QVGHLVDVL
+563 QIGHLVDIL

-583 VTGELLNEVA
+583 VTGELLNEIA
-593 DVLAVPLGWNAAV
+593 AVLAVPLGWDAAA
-606 RAAEIKHA
+606 RATEIRHA
-614 QDVLQR
+614 QEVLNR
-620 FHRVETHSLV
+620 FHGVQVHSLV